1 MPART
6 YVALNR
12 KGGVGKT
19 STCFH
24 VGGELA
30 RRGQRVL
37 LIDIDPQRNLTDKLL
52 MDPATGEVPDV
63 PYEQT
68 VAALFDPEA
77 YVEDMAGLVRPTRL
91 KHIALLPGAHRMEH
105 LNMGNPATD
114 GRQLVL
120 RDFIEGVRDRF
131 DFVICDCP
139 PNIMIGSWAAMAAGD
154 GVIVPLQA
162 EDFGAMG
169 LKLLNESLVQVRRE
183 CNPGL
188 ALLGYLLM
196 MYDDKSPLHKA
207 YAQTIRDSYPGLVL
221 ETSVPLSRD
230 LKMAVTTGQPMT
242 MFKPKSK
249 AAKVIQ
255 ALCDE
260 LLARDA
266 TAHLREVA

>member
-1 MPART
+1 
-6 YVALNR
+6 
-12 KGGVGKT
+12 VGKT

-30 RRGQRVL
+30 RRGHQVL
-37 LIDIDPQRNLTDKLL
+37 LIDLDPQRNLTDKLL
-52 MDPATGEVPDV
+52 MDPVTGEIAEI
-63 PYEQT
+63 PYERT
-68 VAALFDPEA
+68 VAALFDPEV
-77 YVEDMAGLVRPTRL
+77 YVEDRPSLVLPTR
-91 KHIALLPGAHRMEH
+91 HAHVAILPGAHGMEH

-114 GRQLVL
+114 DRQLVL
-120 RDFIEGVRDRF
+120 RDFVDEVRGQF
-131 DFVICDCP
+131 EYIICDCP

-188 ALLGYLLM
+188 VLLGYLLM
-196 MYDDKSPLHKA
+196 MYDDKSPLHRA

-221 ETSVPLSRD
+221 ETAVPVSRD
-230 LKMAVTTGQPMT
+230 LKMAVTTGLPMT
-242 MFKPKSK
+242 LFKPRSK

-255 ALCDE
+255 ALSDE
-260 LLARDA
+260 LLARDGA
-266 TAHLREVA
+266 ARLREVA

>member
-24 VGGELA
+24 WGGELA

-37 LIDIDPQRNLTDKLL
+37 LIDLDPQRNLTDKLL
-52 MDPATGEVPDV
+52 MDPETGEVPEV
-63 PYEQT
+63 PYEET
-68 VAALFDPEA
+68 VAALFDPEV
-77 YVEDMAGLVRPTRL
+77 YVEDRAALIRATR
-91 KHIALLPGAHRMEH
+91 HANVAVLPGAHRMEH
-105 LNMGNPATD
+105 LNMGNPAND
-114 GRQLVL
+114 DRQLVL
-120 RDFIEGVRDRF
+120 RDFVDEVRDRF
-131 DFVICDCP
+131 DAIICDCP

-169 LKLLNESLVQVRRE
+169 LRLLNESLVQVRRE
-183 CNPGL
+183 ANPGL

-196 MYDDKSPLHKA
+196 MYDDKSPLHRA
-207 YAQTIRDSYPGLVL
+207 YAQTIRDSYPGRVL
-221 ETSVPLSRD
+221 ETAVPVSRD
-230 LKMAVTTGQPMT
+230 LKMAVTTGLPIT
-242 MFKPKSK
+242 LFKPRSK
-249 AAKVIQ
+249 AAKVMQ

-260 LLARDA
+260 LLARDSIPA
-266 TAHLREVA
+266 AKEVA

>member
-24 VGGELA
+24 LGGELA

-37 LIDIDPQRNLTDKLL
+37 LIDLDPQRNLTDKLL
-52 MDPATGEVPDV
+52 MDPDTGEVPVV
-63 PYEQT
+63 PYEGS
-68 VAALFDPEA
+68 VAALFDEEV
-77 YVEDMAGLVRPTRL
+77 YVEDQAGLVLPTRVPN
-91 KHIALLPGAHRMEH
+91 IALLPGDTRMEH
-105 LNMGNPATD
+105 LNRGNPGLD

-120 RDFIEGVRDRF
+120 RDFVDEVRDRF
-131 DFVICDCP
+131 DYIICDCP

-154 GVIVPLQA
+154 GVIVPLIS

-169 LKLLNESLVQVRRE
+169 LKLLNESLIQIRRE
-183 CNPGL
+183 ANPGL

-196 MYDDKSPLHKA
+196 MYDSKSPLHRA

-221 ETSVPLSRD
+221 ETAVPVSRD
-230 LKMAVTTGQPMT
+230 LKMAVTSGRPITL
-242 MFKPKSK
+242 FKPRCK
-249 AAKVIQ
+249 ASKVIQ

-260 LLARDA
+260 LLARDWA
-266 TAHLREVA
+266 TRRREVA